1 MSRQPLPT
9 PVRLL
14 GPAGILPQAICV
26 AMAVFLPE
34 HRILAGIAGGLY
46 AALILSFLGGLWWM
60 EALVRGDRRATPY
73 VVAVLPSLIG
83 WAAWLAPLVGLMGMA
98 GALMVLGI
106 VILISPVADKAI
118 GRLASEMPGWW
129 RLRWV
134 LSIGLGGL
142 TLLLGTMMA

>member
-14 GPAGILPQAICV
+14 GPSGILPQAICV

-142 TLLLGTMMA
+142 TLLLGIMMA

>member
-26 AMAVFLPE
+26 AMAIFLPE

-73 VVAVLPSLIG
+73 VVAVLPSLTA
-83 WAAWLAPLVGLMGMA
+83 WAAWLAPLVGLTDMA
-98 GALMVLGI
+98 GSLMLLGI

-118 GRLASEMPGWW
+118 GRLASEMQGWW
-129 RLRWV
+129 RLRWG

-142 TLLLGTMMA
+142 TLLLGIMMA

>member
-73 VVAVLPSLIG
+73 VVAVLPS
-83 WAAWLAPLVGLMGMA
+83 
-98 GALMVLGI
+98 
-106 VILISPVADKAI
+106 
-118 GRLASEMPGWW
+118 
-129 RLRWV
+129 
-134 LSIGLGGL
+134 
-142 TLLLGTMMA
+142 

>member
-98 GALMVLGI
+98 EALMVLGI

-142 TLLLGTMMA
+142 TLLLGIMMA

>member
-142 TLLLGTMMA
+142 TLLLGIMMA

>member
-73 VVAVLPSLIG
+73 VVAVLPSLMG
-83 WAAWLAPLVGLMGMA
+83 WAAWLAPHVGLMGMA
-98 GALMVLGI
+98 GALMLLGI

-142 TLLLGTMMA
+142 TLLLGIMMA

>member
-34 HRILAGIAGGLY
+34 HRLLAGIAGGLY

-142 TLLLGTMMA
+142 TLLLGIMMA

>member
-1 MSRQPLPT
+1 
-9 PVRLL
+9 
-14 GPAGILPQAICV
+14 
-26 AMAVFLPE
+26 MAVFLPE

-83 WAAWLAPLVGLMGMA
+83 WAAWLVPLVGLMGMA

-142 TLLLGTMMA
+142 TLLLGIMMA